1 MGVIRQ
7 GILGGFSGKVG
18 SVTGSSWKGIA
29 VIKSRPLSVANPRTS
44 GQVAQRSKLSTI
56 VDLAKPLVSPVI
68 KPLWDRFA
76 VKQSGY
82 NAFVQANMAFM
93 DVWSSIEFN
102 KLVISNGKMS
112 PTSIDSAG
120 INLATKVLSVAWS
133 YNVLTDFQLITDK
146 AYVTIINVTRRYSA
160 GFATSFI
167 RSDGEATI
175 YLSTDIAH
183 GDEFYVYLSF
193 ARVDGTVVSGSSSF
207 YFKLPD

>member
-82 NAFVQANMAFM
+82 NAFVQANIAFM
-93 DVWSSIEFN
+93 DAWGSIEFD
-102 KLVISNGKMS
+102 KLVISSGKMS
-112 PTSIDSAG
+112 PTPIDSANV
-120 INLATKVLSVAWS
+120 NLATKVLSVGWS
-133 YNVLTDFQLITDK
+133 YNVLTDFQLISDK
-146 AYVTIINVTRRYSA
+146 VYITVVNVTRRYSV
-160 GFATSFI
+160 GFATSFV

-175 YLSTDIAH
+175 TMSTDIAH
-183 GDEFYVYLSF
+183 GDELYVYLSF
-193 ARVDGTVVSGSSSF
+193 ARVDGTVVAGSS
-207 YFKLPD
+207 YFNLVLPD

>member
-82 NAFVQANMAFM
+82 NAFVQANIAFM
-93 DVWSSIEFN
+93 DTWQSIEFD
-102 KLVISNGKMS
+102 KLVISSGKMS
-112 PTSIDSAG
+112 PTPIDSASV
-120 INLATKVLSVAWS
+120 NVATKVLSVGWS
-133 YNVLTDFQLITDK
+133 YDVLTDFQLISDK
-146 AYVTIINVTRRYSA
+146 AFITVINVTRRYSV
-160 GFATSFI
+160 GFATSFV

-175 YLSTDIAH
+175 TMSTDIAH
-183 GDEFYVYLSF
+183 GDVLFVYLSF
-193 ARVDGTVVSGSSSF
+193 ARVDGTVVAGSS
-207 YFKLPD
+207 YYNLELPD

>member
-29 VIKSRPLSVANPRTS
+29 VIKSRPLSVANPRTT
-44 GQVAQRSKLSTI
+44 GQVAQRSKLSRI
-56 VDLAKPLVSPVI
+56 VDLAKPLVSPII

-82 NAFVQANMAFM
+82 NAFVQANISFM
-93 DVWSSIEFN
+93 DAWGSIEFD
-102 KLVISNGKMS
+102 KLIISSGKMS
-112 PTSIDSAG
+112 PTPIDSAS
-120 INLATKVLSVAWS
+120 INLATKVLSVGWS

-146 AYVTIINVTRRYSA
+146 AFITVINVTRRYSV
-160 GFATSFI
+160 GFATSFV

-175 YLSTDIAH
+175 TMSTDIAH

-193 ARVDGTVVSGSSSF
+193 ARVDGTVVAGSSWF
-207 YFKLPD
+207 NFQLPD